1 MALARVDMRG
11 ISMRPKAIVTFE
23 RLGLLSIVLSSVQI
37 LRLAA
42 TGRMSTGEVAVGA
55 GGVLLSIALVLL
67 ASRRRSRVALW
78 VLSALTLLGVVGAV
92 YQLGGAIEVAQVVD
106 LIAIALQATAV
117 TMAWTKP
124 ARAWFSGRDAAAV

>member
-1 MALARVDMRG
+1 
-11 ISMRPKAIVTFE
+11 MRPKAIVTFE